1 MKIGEEDVDDNGG
14 HVDSPLAPCPCSCK
28 ERLLKRKW
36 MIMMDI
42 LMAKIYLWHPVLA
55 VVSREAGIAGVSVCS
70 RHPGATGATL
80 KQITKGPNI
89 ALRRTRLHKL
99 APDILEHSQEV

>member
-14 HVDSPLAPCPCSCK
+14 HVDSPLAPCPCCCN

-36 MIMMDI
+36 MILIMIMIMIMMDI

-55 VVSREAGIAGVSVCS
+55 VVKKNGKMQNARGCG
-70 RHPGATGATL
+70 
-80 KQITKGPNI
+80 
-89 ALRRTRLHKL
+89 
-99 APDILEHSQEV
+99 